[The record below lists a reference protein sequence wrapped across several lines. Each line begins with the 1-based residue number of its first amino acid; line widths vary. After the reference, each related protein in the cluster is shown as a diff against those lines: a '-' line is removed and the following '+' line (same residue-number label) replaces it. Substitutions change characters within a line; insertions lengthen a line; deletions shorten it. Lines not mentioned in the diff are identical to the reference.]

1 MELDLD
7 FLDTVISELDGL
19 AQQNEAAVAVSG
31 KPRIRVRAGGVV
43 TDAMLAEALGIEL
56 PKPVEVLRK
65 RLNLDQLHLV
75 PGMICPRCQGSGK
88 SEWGTCFWCTAESK
102 PRQSWGVLSP
112 KDIMLINSRRESRRA
127 VCDVIAA

>member
-7 FLDTVISELDGL
+7 FLDTVIDELTTD
-19 AQQNEAAVAVSG
+19 
-31 KPRIRVRAGGVV
+31 KPRIRVRSGGVV
-43 TDAMLAEALGIEL
+43 TNAMLAEALGIEL
-56 PKPVEVLRK
+56 PKPEPKPVEVLRK
-65 RLNLDQLHLV
+65 RLNLDQIHLV
-75 PGMICPRCQGSGK
+75 PGMICPRCSGSGK

-102 PRQSWGVLSP
+102 PREYWGVLSP

>member
-7 FLDTVISELDGL
+7 FLDTVIEELTTD
-19 AQQNEAAVAVSG
+19 
-31 KPRIRVRAGGVV
+31 KPRIRVRAGEVI
-43 TDAMLAEALGIEL
+43 TDAMLAEALGIVLPEPE

-88 SEWGTCFWCTAESK
+88 SEWGNCFWCTAESK
-102 PRQSWGVLSP
+102 PRQAWGILSP
-112 KDIMLINSRRESRRA
+112 KDIALINNRREGNRA
-127 VCDVIAA
+127 LCDVIAA